1 MRAERKKLEGR
12 KSYND
17 LKISDPLLPCK
28 NPEKISVGY
37 GICDN
42 FP

>member
-1 MRAERKKLEGR
+1 MELKIFERR
-12 KSYND
+12 KPYND
-17 LKISDPLLPCK
+17 LKISDPILPCK

-37 GICDN
+37 DICEN